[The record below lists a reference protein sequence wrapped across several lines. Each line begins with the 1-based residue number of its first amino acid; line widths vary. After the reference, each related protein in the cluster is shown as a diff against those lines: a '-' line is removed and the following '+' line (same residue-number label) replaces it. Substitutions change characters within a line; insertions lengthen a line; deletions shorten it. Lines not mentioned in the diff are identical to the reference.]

1 LDRERFVDVV
11 ARERGPLGPLMRARR
26 AAGLIAPVDE
36 EDVLVVRGR
45 KPATIRCRSE
55 RLNVTM

>member
-1 LDRERFVDVV
+1 VV
-11 ARERGPLGPLMRARR
+11 AGEPGPLGPLMRARR
-26 AAGLIAPVDE
+26 ASGLIPPVAE

-45 KPATIRCRSE
+45 KATTMRCRSE